1 VRRALVPHKAAVG
14 ASRAPQRRGRRK
26 SCTPLERLWLADMSS
41 VTLLPMAVPRTLTVS
56 VELPLSAD
64 DGVPPDPTVVGD
76 ELRLL
81 WIIEQVRLQ
90 RIGVG
95 KGAELAGLPRAA
107 FMQALGAHGVPVI
120 DYAPSD
126 LQRELDAQDAV

>member
-1 VRRALVPHKAAVG
+1 
-14 ASRAPQRRGRRK
+14 
-26 SCTPLERLWLADMSS
+26 LERLWLADMSS
-41 VTLLPMAVPRTLTVS
+41 VTLVPMAAPRTLTVR
-56 VELPLSAD
+56 VELPLSGG
-64 DGVPPDPTVVGD
+64 DGASPDPAALGD

>member
-1 VRRALVPHKAAVG
+1 
-14 ASRAPQRRGRRK
+14 
-26 SCTPLERLWLADMSS
+26 LERPWLADMSS
-41 VTLLPMAVPRTLTVS
+41 VTLVPMAAARTLIVS
-56 VELPLSAD
+56 VELPLSAG
-64 DGVPPDPTVVGD
+64 DGASPDPTVVGD

-107 FMQALGAHGVPVI
+107 FMQALGVHGVPVI

>member
-1 VRRALVPHKAAVG
+1 LCRGFTTPRL
-14 ASRAPQRRGRRK
+14 SRAA
-26 SCTPLERLWLADMSS
+26 LERLWLADVSS
-41 VTLLPMAVPRTLTVS
+41 VTLLPMVAPPTLTVS
-56 VELPLSAD
+56 VELPLSA
-64 DGVPPDPTVVGD
+64 GEGASPDPTVVGD

-107 FMQALGAHGVPVI
+107 FMQALGVHGVPVI